1 MLKSVSPRQAMSAT
15 PAPPQPPASAGSR
28 SLLGWVIGLVIVAV
42 VILGLGGA
50 LIALYLSRVTV
61 VRTGPESVEVRTPFG
76 SMRAEKGQA
85 DTGLPDYPGARVTET
100 PATVEISGPNDD
112 GFVVTAAKYRTP
124 DSLPAVDQWY
134 REQLAPS
141 FEREPAG
148 VMVRKRRLFG
158 TEVRSDDLAY
168 IEEKDNVIRF
178 VVIRRHATETEIV
191 LARLGKR
198 EVQ

>member
-1 MLKSVSPRQAMSAT
+1 MSAT
-15 PAPPQPPASAGSR
+15 PAPPQPPAPPRSR
-28 SLLGWVIGLVIVAV
+28 SLLWWIIGLLVAAV
-42 VILGLGGA
+42 VILGLGA
-50 LIALYLSRVTV
+50 AMIAFYLARVEV

-100 PATVEISGPNDD
+100 PATVEITGPSDD
-112 GFVVTAAKYRTP
+112 GFMVTAGKYRTP

-134 REQLAPS
+134 REHLPDS

-168 IEEKDNVIRF
+168 IEEKDDVIRF

-191 LARLGKR
+191 LARLGKQ